1 MEMAKYIYSI
11 LKSQINI
18 MWSWG
23 LNNPHSL
30 PNDEGLI
37 FKVQGFKHKGFVAV
51 VYNAGA
57 DLFNIILY
65 DRQMKFKKKTEGVYF
80 DMLVDTIDFLV
91 ERTSDY
97 EERIKQEYSYMF

>member
-11 LKSQINI
+11 LKGQINI

-23 LNNPHSL
+23 FNSPRSL

-51 VYNAGA
+51 VYKAGT
-57 DLFNIILY
+57 DLFDVILY
-65 DRQMKFKKKTEGVYF
+65 NRQMAIKSKTEGVYF
-80 DMLVDTIDFLV
+80 DMLVDVIDGLV
-91 ERTSDY
+91 ERTDDY
-97 EERIKQEYSYMF
+97 EDRVKAEYSYMF